1 MKPGK
6 GGVRTLGRTRTHD
19 WLDSATDGA
28 AQSTPPDGMTY
39 TSLDLTVKFLRRMNA
54 DTGTV
59 RAVGTAINSSGLLLS
74 VPDHR
79 A

>member
-1 MKPGK
+1 M
-6 GGVRTLGRTRTHD
+6 GRTRTHD

-39 TSLDLTVKFLRRMNA
+39 TSLDPTVKFLRRMNA
-54 DTGTV
+54 GTV
-59 RAVGTAINSSGLLLS
+59 RAVGTAINSSCLLLP